1 MITMYGIPNCDKI
14 KKARIWLEK
23 NNAEYKFYNYKTEG
37 CDEHLA
43 NKLLSHFSYKDVLN
57 KRGTTWR
64 KLPENKKST
73 VDEIAAIE
81 LMRSQPSIIVRPI
94 FQIEEKWVI
103 GFSEAVL
110 LKNIMK

>member
-14 KKARIWLEK
+14 KKAKVWLEK
-23 NNAEYKFYNYKTEG
+23 HNAEYKFYNYEQ
-37 CDEHLA
+37 LA

-73 VDEIAAIE
+73 VDEVAAIE

-94 FQIEEKWVI
+94 FQIDEKWVI

-110 LKNIMK
+110 LKNMMK

>member
-1 MITMYGIPNCDKI
+1 M
-14 KKARIWLEK
+14 
-23 NNAEYKFYNYKTEG
+23 
-37 CDEHLA
+37 A

-94 FQIEEKWVI
+94 FQIDEEWVI

>member
-14 KKARIWLEK
+14 KKAKVWLEK
-23 NNAEYKFYNYKTEG
+23 HNAEYTFYNYKTEG
-37 CDEHLA
+37 CDENLA

-81 LMRSQPSIIVRPI
+81 LDYGTNDA
-94 FQIEEKWVI
+94 IEEFGVTFAYKY
-103 GFSEAVL
+103 FES
-110 LKNIMK
+110 NTTT

>member
-14 KKARIWLEK
+14 KKAKVWLK
-23 NNAEYKFYNYKTEG
+23 KHNAEYKFYNYKTEG

-73 VDEIAAIE
+73 AVSYTH
-81 LMRSQPSIIVRPI
+81 LRSPRDRQKTRMPS
-94 FQIEEKWVI
+94 
-103 GFSEAVL
+103 SA
-110 LKNIMK
+110 

>member
-1 MITMYGIPNCDKI
+1 MTRL
-14 KKARIWLEK
+14 KKLK
-23 NNAEYKFYNYKTEG
+23 SGLKKHNAEYKFYNYKTEG

-94 FQIEEKWVI
+94 FQIDEKWVI

-110 LKNIMK
+110 LKKYNEVNSKEEIND